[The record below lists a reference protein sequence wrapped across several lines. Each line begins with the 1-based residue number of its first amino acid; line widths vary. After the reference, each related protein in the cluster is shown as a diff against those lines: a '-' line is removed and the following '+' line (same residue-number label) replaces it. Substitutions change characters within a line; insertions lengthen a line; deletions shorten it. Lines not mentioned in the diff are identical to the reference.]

1 MAVGALARLTGVS
14 TATVNYY
21 VREGLLPHPRKTAR
35 TRAFY
40 SQSYVHRIRR
50 IKSLQERG
58 LPLRLIRTVLD
69 SPSPGQ
75 ALGLSVAGRLETDG
89 PAQTWLT
96 ASEFLAETGLSRADY
111 TSLVARGLVRRPRR
125 APPGGRGAGQSA
137 GAGPTH
143 DGRDI
148 AAGQAFAALLSSG
161 VTMDILARHT
171 EYEPLSRAEAHFLA
185 EHVAAALRHGAGPG
199 PETVS
204 TVLSAFDAV
213 RRYQRLRQLDVEYS
227 GWAGGRD

>member
-1 MAVGALARLTGVS
+1 MAVGALARMTGVS

-21 VREGLLPHPRKTAR
+21 VREGLLPRPRKTAR

-40 SQSYVHRIRR
+40 AQFYVDRIRR

-58 LPLRLIRTVLD
+58 LPLRVIRTVLD

-75 ALGLSVAGRLETDG
+75 ALGLSAAGRPETDRE
-89 PAQTWLT
+89 AQTWLA

-125 APPGGRGAGQSA
+125 APAAGAGQSA
-137 GAGPTH
+137 GAGPVH
-143 DGRDI
+143 DRRDI

-161 VTMDILARHT
+161 VTMDVLARHT

-185 EHVAAALRHGAGPG
+185 EHVAVALRQGAGPG

-204 TVLSAFDAV
+204 SVLSAFDVV
-213 RRYQRLRQLDVEYS
+213 RRYQRLRQLDVEYP
-227 GWAGGRD
+227 GWAGGSD